1 MFRDSRDE
9 PVMASIQQAGRRL
22 RSVPPRRLT
31 APNGKEAAVLIA
43 LQDLAGEA
51 NFLFTRR
58 TQTVATHKGQIS
70 FPGGVRE
77 RQDRDLIETALRET
91 EEEIGV
97 AREEVEVLGEFHD
110 YLAVT
115 DLLVR
120 SVVGIVPG
128 DVEFRLFPEEVA
140 YVLQVPV
147 RFFQTTVPVVEQ
159 RLVQGQARDVYYFDY
174 EGETIWGL
182 TALIVVDFVQFLR
195 DDCEPGIA

>member
-1 MFRDSRDE
+1 MLRDFQSG
-9 PVMASIQQAGRRL
+9 PGMATIQNAARRL
-22 RSVPPRRLT
+22 RTVPARRL
-31 APNGKEAAVLIA
+31 AVPNGKEAAVLIA
-43 LQDLAGEA
+43 LQDLDGEA
-51 NFLFTRR
+51 HFLFTRR
-58 TQTVATHKGQIS
+58 TETVATHKGQIS

-77 RQDRDLIETALRET
+77 RQDRDLVETALRET

-97 AREEVEVLGEFHD
+97 ARDQIEVLGEFHD

-128 DVEFRLFPEEVA
+128 GVEFHLFPEEVA

-147 RFFQTTVPVVEQ
+147 RFFETTAPVVEQ
-159 RLVQGQARDVYYFDY
+159 RLVRGQARDVYFFEF

-182 TALIVVDFVQFLR
+182 TARIVVDFVDFLR
-195 DDCEPGIA
+195 DQREPGIA